1 MKTHRKKLVS
11 TLILILPLLFLSA
24 CENTDTELAE
34 KAFEAWAKKNN
45 LYVNGQW
52 KPEGVILKTVQNTI
66 GNITNSDE
74 NVQFDALEVLRDID
88 KAEDLADEALL
99 SYDTAK
105 MASAISIRPKDWSLQ
120 DMDAAIWMVK
130 GNGAAAQSAF
140 TKSDELLRERLLS
153 GGDCFIMRRTQLQ
166 DRMFALKDVLNEY
179 DYKNSPGDPT
189 AAALRAEINRV
200 ADELHVMNQNKQSDF
215 CGNK

>member
-1 MKTHRKKLVS
+1 MKTTIKKFFLC
-11 TLILILPLLFLSA
+11 LILILPLLFLSA
-24 CENTDTELAE
+24 CENPDPELVE
-34 KAFEAWAKKNN
+34 KALEAWAKKND

-52 KPEGVILKTVQNTI
+52 KPEGVVLKAAQDTI

-74 NVQFDALEVLRDID
+74 TVQFNALDVLRDIE
-88 KAEDLADEALL
+88 KAEDLAAEALL

-120 DMDAAIWMVK
+120 DKDAAIWMVK

-153 GGDCFIMRRTQLQ
+153 GGNCFNFRRTQLQ
-166 DRMFALKDVLNEY
+166 NRMFALSDALGEY
-179 DYKNSPGDPT
+179 KLRHTPGDPT
-189 AAALRAEINRV
+189 AEALRAEINRV
-200 ADELHVMNQNKQSDF
+200 ADELHIMNSTKKSDF
-215 CGNK
+215 CGEK